1 MSVNSLNKISI
12 ALCGGLMLGVS
23 VPVIAASAGKGAFV
37 LFGIFMLLA
46 SIALLYVGQKPAA
59 TPKMILLSLHVF
71 IAFVTLFLT
80 LNHEPHAFLI
90 VWSCTV
96 VLLAV
101 FSLRVTSK
109 EKQI

>member
-1 MSVNSLNKISI
+1 VKSINKISI
-12 ALCGGLMLGVS
+12 ALCGGLMLGIS

-37 LFGIFMLLA
+37 LFGIFMLLV
-46 SIALLYVGQKPAA
+46 SIALLYAGQKPAT
-59 TPKMILLSLHVF
+59 TPKIILLSLHAF

-80 LNHEPHAFLI
+80 LNHESHTFLI

-96 VLLAV
+96 FVLAV
-101 FSLRVTSK
+101 FSLRAISK